1 MTTFTVDLA
10 PQFGVLAI
18 DGPDAAT
25 FLQGQATCD
34 ARLVSP
40 SRGALGALCN
50 LQGRMIASFFVVAAP
65 DGLRLV
71 MPRDRVAPVLQHL
84 KKYAVFSKVM
94 LRDAGDERLLT
105 GLFGAGAEAAAADLA
120 GNVPAATH
128 DAVTTD
134 ALTLLRLRGKHRLL
148 AISAAP
154 LAIAGA
160 VAGDLAH
167 WTQSAIAAGEL
178 LVDGANADKF
188 LPQGLNYDVI
198 DGVSFKKGC
207 YTGQEVV
214 ARMHF
219 KGKMKERLYS
229 AVAAG
234 GIAAAAPGAPVFRAG
249 EAQEVGHVVSA
260 ASTGAHT
267 HLALVVRHDAI
278 ATGVRLGAP
287 DGAPLEIHAP
297 AVPFPELAG

>member
-10 PQFGVLAI
+10 PQLGVLAI

-34 ARLVSP
+34 TRLVSP
-40 SRGALGALCN
+40 ARGALGALCN

-105 GLFGAGAEAAAADLA
+105 GLFGAGAEAAAAALA

-128 DAVTTD
+128 DAGTTE
-134 ALTLLRLRGKHRLL
+134 ALTLLRLRGKHRFL

-154 LAIAGA
+154 LAIDAA
-160 VAGDLAH
+160 ASDLAH

-219 KGKMKERLYS
+219 KGKMKERLYHGS
-229 AVAAG
+229 TDGDAPAAGTPVYRAGDEQPAGTVVAA
-234 GIAAAAPGAPVFRAG
+234 AR
-249 EAQEVGHVVSA
+249 
-260 ASTGAHT
+260 TGQHT
-267 HLALVVRHDAI
+267 HVALVVRHDAV
-278 ATGVRLGAP
+278 AQGVRLGAP
-287 DGAPLEIHAP
+287 DGVAIDIDDSTP
-297 AVPFPELAG
+297 AFPELGG

>member
-10 PQFGVLAI
+10 PQLGVLAI

-34 ARLVSP
+34 TRLVGP
-40 SRGALGALCN
+40 TRGALGALCN

-105 GLFGAGAEAAAADLA
+105 GLFGAGAEAAAAALA
-120 GNVPAATH
+120 GNVPATTH

-134 ALTLLRLRGKHRLL
+134 ALTLLRLRGRHRFL

-154 LAIAGA
+154 LAIDAA
-160 VAGDLAH
+160 AGDLAH
-167 WTQSAIAAGEL
+167 WTQSVIAAGEL
-178 LVDGANADKF
+178 LVDGANADQF
-188 LPQGLNYDVI
+188 LPQGLNYDVV

-219 KGKMKERLYS
+219 KGKMKERLYH
-229 AVAAG
+229 G
-234 GIAAAAPGAPVFRAG
+234 
-249 EAQEVGHVVSA
+249 
-260 ASTGAHT
+260 STGADAPAAGTPVYRAGDGQPAGTVVAAARTGQHS
-267 HLALVVRHDAI
+267 HVALVVRHDAV
-278 ATGVRLGAP
+278 AQGVRLGSP
-287 DGAPLEIHAP
+287 DGAAIAIDDNTP
-297 AVPFPELAG
+297 AFPELGS